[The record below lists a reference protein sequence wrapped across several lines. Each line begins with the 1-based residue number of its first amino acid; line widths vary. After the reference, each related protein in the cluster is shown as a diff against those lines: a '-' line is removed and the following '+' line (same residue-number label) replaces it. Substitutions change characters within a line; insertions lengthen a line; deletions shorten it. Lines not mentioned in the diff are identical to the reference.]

1 MRIFDILKSE
11 LTADKLKVE
20 EEIERVIND
29 KSLET
34 NDKVVTIK
42 TLLMEVAVI
51 ESAFEKFKTYID
63 TDADSEITKKKK

>member
-34 NDKVVTIK
+34 NDKIATVK
-42 TLLMEVAVI
+42 TLLKEVALI

-63 TDADSEITKKKK
+63 TEKEITK

>member
-34 NDKVVTIK
+34 NDKIATVK
-42 TLLMEVAVI
+42 TLLKEVALI

-63 TDADSEITKKKK
+63 TEKEIIK